1 MSGRLHG
8 GGHRDLWLFLLLS
21 AVWGAA
27 FVAIK
32 AGLAYFPP
40 VLFAAFRF
48 DVAGL
53 VMLGYAL
60 ATTARWRPQGWAEWR
75 VVASSGLF
83 IIAGYHALVFVGE
96 LTTTSAAA
104 AVIVGLN
111 PVLTTAFARALLPGD
126 RLGPI
131 GVLGVLLGLAGVVVM
146 AGPGALAVLTGGSV
160 GELLVLGAVTSFAF
174 GSVLTRRSAHD
185 LPVVTMQAWSMLA
198 GAVVLH
204 AASPVI
210 GESMAAV
217 EWSVG
222 AVAAL
227 AYLAIA
233 ASALGFLLYFALLDR
248 LGPVEINLVSYVVP
262 VFAAIV
268 GWLLLGEGVDAGM
281 LLGFLL
287 IVASFAV
294 IKRRS
299 LADELGKLRS

>member
-1 MSGRLHG
+1 MGP
-8 GGHRDLWLFLLLS
+8 RDLWLFLLLS

-60 ATTARWRPQGWAEWR
+60 ATTARWRPQGSTEWR
-75 VVASSGLF
+75 AVAISGLF

-96 LTTTSAAA
+96 QSTTSAAA

-111 PVLTTAFARALLPGD
+111 PVLTTAFARGLLPGD
-126 RLGPI
+126 RLGAV

-146 AGPGALAVLTGGSV
+146 AGPGAVAVLAGGSV
-160 GELLVLGAVTSFAF
+160 GELLVLGAVASFAL
-174 GSVLTRRSAHD
+174 GSVLTRRSAD
-185 LPVVTMQAWSMLA
+185 ELPVVTMQAWSMLVGALLLHVASPAVGESVAAVTWSA
-198 GAVVLH
+198 GAF
-204 AASPVI
+204 
-210 GESMAAV
+210 
-217 EWSVG
+217 
-222 AVAAL
+222 AAL
-227 AYLAIA
+227 GYLAIA
-233 ASALGFLLYFALLDR
+233 ASAVGFLLYFALLDR

-262 VFAAIV
+262 VFAALV

-281 LLGFLL
+281 AVGFLL

-294 IKRRS
+294 IKRRA
-299 LADELGKLRS
+299 LARELEKVR